1 MHQAHSVL
9 LSHPSACGVADDERV
24 SCRDVDHGTNREG
37 LMVST
42 GGYQDWYIGLGLS
55 FFVIVVVVVIVATIL
70 ALAARIADQAT
81 QANAAVDVVR
91 AQTTS
96 LDGGVDRVNDSA
108 VRILQMARVL
118 RKVAVGT

>member
-1 MHQAHSVL
+1 MD
-9 LSHPSACGVADDERV
+9 GIKGRT
-24 SCRDVDHGTNREG
+24 GEG

-81 QANAAVDVVR
+81 QASAGVDVVR

-108 VRILQMARVL
+108 VRILHMARVL
-118 RKVAVGT
+118 RKVAVGK